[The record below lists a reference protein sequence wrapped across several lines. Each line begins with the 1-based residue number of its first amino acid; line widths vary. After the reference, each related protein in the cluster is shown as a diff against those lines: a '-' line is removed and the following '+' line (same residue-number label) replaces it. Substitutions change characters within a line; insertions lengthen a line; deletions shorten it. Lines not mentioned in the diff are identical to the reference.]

1 MSTIDIALFDGVE
14 ELDFVGP
21 LEVLR
26 TAGIDTRLV
35 TLAEPLDVRCA
46 NGLQVKADAV
56 YTPGAQVL
64 LMPGGGWLARSEAGA
79 WAEVQ
84 KGAWTEVVK
93 AAAEDGV
100 VLAGVCTGVM
110 ILAHAGAIGA
120 RPAVT
125 HTSAISDLE
134 ALGVKIERARVVD
147 AGGLVTA
154 GGVACGIDLALT
166 LVARL
171 KGVEAAEQQARY
183 LEYPWTAPKT
193 EAAPAP
199 APSGHTITTEPVGG
213 TARAVFNGTV
223 VAESDDALLLREAGL
238 PPVVY
243 FPHDAVRWDYFT
255 PTELSTR
262 CPFKGD
268 ASYWTVEVGDRR
280 SESIAWSYVEP
291 LPGRADIAR
300 HVAFYAK
307 RLDAL
312 ETPSGASDR

>member
-35 TLAEPLDVRCA
+35 TLAEPLEIRCA
-46 NGLQVKADAV
+46 NGLQVQADTI
-56 YTPGAQVL
+56 YSPGAQVL
-64 LMPGGGWLARSEAGA
+64 LVPGGGWLARAEAGA

-84 KGAWTEVVK
+84 KGAWAEAIKT
-93 AAAEDGV
+93 AAGEGV
-100 VLAGVCTGVM
+100 VMAGVCTGVM
-110 ILAHAGAIGA
+110 ILAHAGVIGA

-125 HTSAISDLE
+125 HTAAIPELE
-134 ALGVKIERARVVD
+134 ALGVKVERRRVVD
-147 AGGLVTA
+147 AGGLITA

-171 KGVEAAEQQARY
+171 KGLEAAQRQAEY
-183 LEYPWTAPKT
+183 LEYPWTPPHSEPA
-193 EAAPAP
+193 AAPT
-199 APSGHTITTEPVGG
+199 GHTITTEPLGG

-223 VAESDDALLLREAGL
+223 VAESDQALLLREAGL

-243 FPHDAVRWDYFT
+243 FPPDDVRWDHFT

-280 SESIAWSYVEP
+280 SESIAWSYLEP

-312 ETPSGASDR
+312 ETV